1 MEAMIMSEEL
11 SAKFQQASV
20 EVTQL
25 SQAPDNLAK
34 LRLYALYKQAS
45 VGDCTGDRPGMLD
58 FVGRAKYDAWKELAG
73 KSLDEAKQ
81 AYIDFVEE
89 LKAADKK

>member
-1 MEAMIMSEEL
+1 MAEDIQERFER
-11 SAKFQQASV
+11 ASQ

-45 VGDCTGDRPGMLD
+45 SGDCTGSRPGMLD
-58 FVGRAKYDAWKELAG
+58 MVGRAKFDAWKALEG
-73 KSLDEAKQ
+73 TSQDEAKQ
-81 AYIDFVEE
+81 QYIDFVEE
-89 LKAADKK
+89 LKVADAK

>member
-1 MEAMIMSEEL
+1 MSDL
-11 SAKFQQASV
+11 DARFQQASV

-34 LRLYALYKQAS
+34 LKLYALYKQAT

-73 KSLDEAKQ
+73 MSLDEAKEK
-81 AYIDFVEE
+81 YIALVEE